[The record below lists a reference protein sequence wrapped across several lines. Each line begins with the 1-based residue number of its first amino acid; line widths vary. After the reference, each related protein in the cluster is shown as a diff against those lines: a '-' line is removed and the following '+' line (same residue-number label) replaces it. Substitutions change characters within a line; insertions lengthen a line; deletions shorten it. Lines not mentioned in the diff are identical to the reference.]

1 MKGADFIRKNWS
13 YIKRGK
19 TELWFLLSVYNT
31 ILLYSSRYRI
41 SLSLII
47 MFITLIMVVFYIA
60 GYYLINKVDIINPK
74 ILPFTQD
81 NIQSA
86 YFLNEGL
93 ICLSIGDHEGAEKF
107 FIRSRLLRL
116 KWINNESFDVD
127 VE

>member
-41 SLSLII
+41 L
-47 MFITLIMVVFYIA
+47 
-60 GYYLINKVDIINPK
+60 NKVDIINPK